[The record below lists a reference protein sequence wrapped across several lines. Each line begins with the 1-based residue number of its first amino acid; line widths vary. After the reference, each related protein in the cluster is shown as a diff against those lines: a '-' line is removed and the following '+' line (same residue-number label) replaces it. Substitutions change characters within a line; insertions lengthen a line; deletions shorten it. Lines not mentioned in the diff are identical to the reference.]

1 MAVAQDHIQ
10 ASRTEEL
17 DEAGEVRNDKR
28 HEGSTKEDLV
38 PPFIRYRQS
47 SSYSDNGSIVGVYS
61 LKLTSATSSV
71 ESFRTASTS
80 LQEGENKGENGDED
94 TRSEASSTC
103 EGQYENKPME
113 ATLDASWVVV
123 EDDPLPRLG
132 LDLPPTEVQT
142 LETRSQS
149 SMKNSTKDTEP
160 PNRMHRIHRRITMN
174 ISRKLT
180 KRKEH

>member
-1 MAVAQDHIQ
+1 MAVAQDHIK
-10 ASRTEEL
+10 ASRTEEFGKA
-17 DEAGEVRNDKR
+17 EKARNDKR
-28 HEGSTKEDLV
+28 HEGSTKEDLI
-38 PPFIRYRQS
+38 PPFIRYPQS

-94 TRSEASSTC
+94 TRSEESSIC
-103 EGQYENKPME
+103 EGQYANQPME

-123 EDDPLPRLG
+123 EDGPLPRLG

-142 LETRSQS
+142 SESRSQS
-149 SMKNSTKDTEP
+149 SMTNPTKDTEP
-160 PNRMHRIHRRITMN
+160 SNRIHRIHRCITKN
-174 ISRKLT
+174 ISRKLI